1 MCPVFCVVHATW
13 YQKGED
19 RYALQDHPV
28 GPLWRA
34 DIQRLWAGSFALW
47 LRHHEVVTA
56 RVVAP
61 QFAGLSL
68 IEQHRLVYAAVER
81 DLGSGAIHAL
91 SIKTSVKE
99 S

>member
-1 MCPVFCVVHATW
+1 MAITS
-13 YQKGED
+13 
-19 RYALQDHPV
+19 
-28 GPLWRA
+28 
-34 DIQRLWAGSFALW
+34 RLASY
-47 LRHHEVVTA
+47 
-56 RVVAP
+56 AP

-81 DLGSGAIHAL
+81 EFGSGAIHAL